1 MKMTEFTN
9 PPDPDRPTIYRIRVG
24 GKLKGS
30 WSDWF
35 DGMEIVSGVEDE
47 NKLVSTLTGTL
58 VDQSALH
65 GVLRKIRDLGLKLFS
80 VEQIDT

>member
-1 MKMTEFTN
+1 MKMTELTN